1 MYHLPCHVSYIIYH
15 LFFRVIELT
24 RLSREIIYG
33 SERIQVTNC
42 QINNFFNQRISQGLN
57 FFLIILVKGYLLTF
71 GKSLNTVMV
80 KKKKREEKTQIS
92 GFVLF
97 HDKAPNSSSFLS
109 VFSYNAQ
116 HCRFQQY
123 SGGLYIRSWQ
133 RSGSFQ
139 CFLQLNGR
147 RASERRI
154 QDRFLIGISE
164 VLGDQRKKFKH
175 CKLKQIQPVLQNF
188 TTSRNLRTFSLLQ

>member
-42 QINNFFNQRISQGLN
+42 QINNFFNQRISQALI
-57 FFLIILVKGYLLTF
+57 FILIILVKRYLLTF

-80 KKKKREEKTQIS
+80 KKKKEREEKTQIS

-109 VFSYNAQ
+109 VFLYNAQ

-139 CFLQLNGR
+139 CFLQLNG

>member
-42 QINNFFNQRISQGLN
+42 QINNFFNQRISQALI
-57 FFLIILVKGYLLTF
+57 FILIILVKRYLLTF

-80 KKKKREEKTQIS
+80 KKKKKREEKIQIS

-97 HDKAPNSSSFLS
+97 HDNAPNSSSFLS
-109 VFSYNAQ
+109 VFLYNAQ

-123 SGGLYIRSWQ
+123 SGGLYIRSWY

-139 CFLQLNGR
+139 RFLQLNGR
-147 RASERRI
+147 ASECRI